1 MNKLLLRYLNSA
13 AVFAPKEDGTPT
25 PEEVIAEQRK
35 NIKVESVKPEEDI
48 DIDPD
53 KDKEDD
59 EEDDDKVVEPDD
71 ETEEQKTARLA
82 AEKDEK
88 ETRKKER
95 QQRKWDKLAAEKT
108 AAEKR
113 VLELEAQIKET
124 PKEGLTEEE
133 VERRAAEK
141 AKTLTQQQQQE
152 REEKEFAKT
161 ADGLIK
167 DAKKIDKDF
176 EKNINKVAEDTGIKM
191 PKYMVDIL
199 ADLDNDNGHE
209 ILALMAKD
217 EDLYEELCE
226 LSERRMIRRLDKMSD
241 EIKAKAKAPKKEP
254 SNLPD
259 PIEPINDGTNNRGNA
274 LPSSPLK
281 NMDEYVRIRALQ
293 TAEARKRGKNVY

>member
-35 NIKVESVKPEEDI
+35 NIKVESVKPED
-48 DIDPD
+48 D
-53 KDKEDD
+53 KDKEIDD
-59 EEDDDKVVEPDD
+59 EDDDKESDDDKDDKDD

-108 AAEKR
+108 AAEKE
-113 VLELEAQIKET
+113 VKELKAQLAEK
-124 PKEGLTEEE
+124 PVEGLTEEE

-152 REEKEFAKT
+152 REQNEWKKK
-161 ADGLIK
+161 ADDLIK
-167 DAKKIDKDF
+167 DAKKIDKEF
-176 EKNINKVAEDTGIKM
+176 EKKINEVATETGILM
-191 PKYMVDIL
+191 PGFMIDIL

-209 ILALMAKD
+209 ILAMMAKD

-226 LSERRMIRRLDKMSD
+226 LSERRMIKRLDKMSD

>member
-35 NIKVESVKPEEDI
+35 NIKVESIDNKLDPEGDV
-48 DIDPD
+48 DPD
-53 KDKEDD
+53 DKDPDPEP
-59 EEDDDKVVEPDD
+59 EPDN

-108 AAEKR
+108 AAEKE
-113 VLELEAQIKET
+113 VEKLKAQLAEK
-124 PKEGLTEEE
+124 PVEGLTEEE

-217 EDLYEELCE
+217 EDLYEEICE

-241 EIKAKAKAPKKEP
+241 EIKLKAKAPKKEP

-259 PIEPINDGTNNRGNA
+259 PIEPINDGTNNRGNT
-274 LPSSPLK
+274 LPTNPTK